1 MSHHLTQKVLFC
13 VVDAISLLD
22 DNKHKHKEF
31 LTAMANGGKILI
43 DCLLALGAKRGF
55 GIPGESYLAILDA
68 LFDKK
73 EDFEFILCRNEGGAS
88 FMASA
93 YGKLM
98 HEPGLCFVTRG
109 PGAMNAA
116 IGVHTAKQDSSPMIL
131 FVGQIGTQM
140 KGREAFQEIDYESA
154 FNDVAK
160 WTVEINDVDRIP
172 EIIARAWFTAIS
184 GRPGPVV
191 VALPE
196 NILTKNSSA
205 SPLTSAIVVEKTV
218 PSSTSID
225 KVDRL
230 LTESDFPLII
240 IGGTN
245 WDRSGQN
252 ALKEFAES
260 SKIPVITA
268 FRYQDQFDNF
278 SPAFCGEAGVGM
290 PSHVRNLIKKS
301 DLILAINIRFGEMT
315 TDAYSLLDVPV
326 PHQKLIHVHTSE
338 RELGK
343 IYQPDIAIQANPNE
357 FSICLSRVLGS
368 WGIWFS
374 NARENYL
381 ASLVA
386 PEQPSDVDMGIV
398 MKYLQKVLPS
408 DVIITNGAGNFAVW
422 PNKFFQFGAGSRLLA
437 PQSGAMGYGVPA
449 AIAAKATFPDRTVV
463 CFAGDGDFQ
472 MTCQELATAA
482 QAQIFPI
489 ILIVNNATYG
499 TIRVHQEKNYPGR
512 VSCTDIVNPDFIGL
526 AQSFGFLG
534 ISVKTTDEFFTA
546 FNQALNSKNGAVLD
560 LHVSSESL
568 VPSQSLSEIRQ
579 RALNNQ
585 KD

>member
-1 MSHHLTQKVLFC
+1 M
-13 VVDAISLLD
+13 AI
-22 DNKHKHKEF
+22 
-31 LTAMANGGKILI
+31 GGKILI

-55 GIPGESYLAILDA
+55 GIPGESYLAVLDA
-68 LFDKK
+68 LYDKK
-73 EDFEFILCRNEGGAS
+73 EDFDFILCRNEGGAS

-93 YGKLM
+93 YGKLTQ
-98 HEPGLCFVTRG
+98 EPGLCFVTRG

-131 FVGQIGTQM
+131 FVGQVSIKM
-140 KGREAFQEIDYESA
+140 KGREAFQEIDYETA
-154 FNDVAK
+154 FKDIAK

-172 EIIARAWFTAIS
+172 EIISRAWFAAIS

-196 NILTKNSSA
+196 NILTQESSA
-205 SPLTSAIVVEKTV
+205 SALTKAIFVEKAV
-218 PSSTSID
+218 PSSASID
-225 KVDRL
+225 NVDRL
-230 LTESDFPLII
+230 LSECNRPLII
-240 IGGTN
+240 IGGST
-245 WDRSGQN
+245 WDELGQD
-252 ALKEFAES
+252 ALKDFAETS
-260 SKIPVITA
+260 RIPVIAA

-278 SPAFCGEAGVGM
+278 SNAFCGEAGVGM
-290 PSHVRNLIKKS
+290 PAHVRELIKKS
-301 DLILAINIRFGEMT
+301 DLVLAINIRFGEMT

-326 PHQKLIHVHTSE
+326 PSQKLIHVHTSE
-338 RELGK
+338 NELGK

-357 FSICLSRVLGS
+357 FSKCLKRVSGS
-368 WGIWFS
+368 WDTWFS
-374 NARENYL
+374 NAREKYL
-381 ASLVA
+381 ASLAA

-398 MKYLQKVLPS
+398 MNYLQKVLPS

-449 AIAAKATFPDRTVV
+449 AIAAKAAFPDRTVI

-534 ISVKTTDEFFTA
+534 ISVKTTDEFSAA
-546 FNQALNSKNGAVLD
+546 FSQALSSENGAVLD

-568 VPSQSLSEIRQ
+568 VPRQSLSEIRQ
-579 RALNNQ
+579 MALNNQ
-585 KD
+585 TG

>member
-1 MSHHLTQKVLFC
+1 M
-13 VVDAISLLD
+13 AI
-22 DNKHKHKEF
+22 
-31 LTAMANGGKILI
+31 GGKILI
-43 DCLLALGAKRGF
+43 DCLLAHGAERGF
-55 GIPGESYLAILDA
+55 GIPGESYLAVLDA
-68 LFDKK
+68 LYDKK
-73 EDFEFILCRNEGGAS
+73 EDFDFILCRNEGGAS

-93 YGKLM
+93 YGKLTQ
-98 HEPGLCFVTRG
+98 EPGLCFVTRG

-131 FVGQIGTQM
+131 FVGQIGINM
-140 KGREAFQEIDYESA
+140 KGREAFQEIDYETA
-154 FNDVAK
+154 FKDIAK

-172 EIIARAWFTAIS
+172 EIISRAWFTAIS

-196 NILTKNSSA
+196 NILTQESSA
-205 SPLTSAIVVEKTV
+205 AALTKAIFVEKAV
-218 PSSTSID
+218 PSRASIYN
-225 KVDRL
+225 VERL
-230 LTESDFPLII
+230 LSECNRPLII
-240 IGGTN
+240 IGGST
-245 WDRSGQN
+245 WDEPGQD
-252 ALKEFAES
+252 ALKDFAETS
-260 SKIPVITA
+260 RIPVIAA

-278 SPAFCGEAGVGM
+278 SNAFCGEAGVGM
-290 PSHVRNLIKKS
+290 PAHVRELIKKS

-326 PHQKLIHVHTSE
+326 PSQKLIHVHTSE
-338 RELGK
+338 NELGK

-357 FSICLSRVLGS
+357 FSKCLTRVSGR
-368 WGIWFS
+368 WDTWFS
-374 NARENYL
+374 NARESYL

-398 MKYLQKVLPS
+398 MNYLQNVLPS

-449 AIAAKATFPDRTVV
+449 AIAAKAAFPDRTVI

-534 ISVKTTDEFFTA
+534 ISVKTTDEFSAA
-546 FNQALNSKNGAVLD
+546 FSQALCSENGAVLD

-568 VPSQSLSEIRQ
+568 VPRQSLSEIRQ
-579 RALNNQ
+579 MALNNQ
-585 KD
+585 TG